1 MTKNGIDSYRFAS
14 GKEPTDEMLEQI
26 MKEVAEEARTSN
38 RKATEKYWSRL
49 QQDIIEKQ
57 DEWGEIIKS
66 LANGLQ

>member
-1 MTKNGIDSYRFAS
+1 
-14 GKEPTDEMLEQI
+14 